1 MNKLNYVDYFLN
13 YTQILDLY
21 DDKYNL
27 SPRSHYLFIE
37 PTESSMVSQD
47 AKVISGVTGFVYFID
62 LEQEKDISLGPSWPY
77 PDMTTDECVL
87 TSDF

>member
-1 MNKLNYVDYFLN
+1 
-13 YTQILDLY
+13 
-21 DDKYNL
+21 
-27 SPRSHYLFIE
+27 
-37 PTESSMVSQD
+37 MVSQD